1 MPRRTIHAISATTV
15 LQYSQSGGILNAI
28 VRHGIPVSIVNTS
41 VNTRT
46 ASIRSP
52 ACGVGLVDA
61 IISYGISGAST
72 ATHRL
77 KYSRLTNSDSVKDGE
92 EVVEVA

>member
-1 MPRRTIHAISATTV
+1 MPRHTIRAISVTTV
-15 LQYSQSGGILNAI
+15 QQYSQSGGILNAI
-28 VRHGIPVSIVNTS
+28 AKLGIPANIVNTP
-41 VNTRT
+41 VNTRA
-46 ASIRSP
+46 ASIRSLV
-52 ACGVGLVDA
+52 CVVDLVDA

-77 KYSRLTNSDSVKDGE
+77 KYSRLTNNDNVKDGE